1 MQLHSFLRGL
11 GTNVTSI
18 SSVIINDSFNSSE
31 QNGSLI
37 SAYNATSAIPDISET
52 ADKYGSIGFIA
63 YIPRGTEVLLII
75 GILYAYIHCYIGSPC
90 HIVRELRKSK
100 EKQTYSDDKITEE
113 LTHSVQMIDTRVIQT
128 V

>member
-1 MQLHSFLRGL
+1 MRSHAFLRGL
-11 GTNVTSI
+11 TL
-18 SSVIINDSFNSSE
+18 IINETFNSSE

-37 SAYNATSAIPDISET
+37 SAFNATSAIPDLSET

-90 HIVRELRKSK
+90 YIVRELRKSK
-100 EKQTYSDDKITEE
+100 QKQSQLIHT
-113 LTHSVQMIDTRVIQT
+113 VQDIDTREINIV